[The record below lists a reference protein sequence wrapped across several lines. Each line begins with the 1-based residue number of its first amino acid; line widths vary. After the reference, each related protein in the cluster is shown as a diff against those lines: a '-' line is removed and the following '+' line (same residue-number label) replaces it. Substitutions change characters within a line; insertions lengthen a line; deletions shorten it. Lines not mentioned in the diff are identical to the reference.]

1 MPQPDGP
8 YIPNA
13 GSFSGRLSD
22 ALKGDSAKAAAAQ
35 PAQETPSSNEV
46 SPFDSLAGRL
56 DRELISTTASAR
68 GGPIQTAPPPPSA
81 GPVGSG
87 EHVVKQGECIT
98 SIAKDTGHFWET
110 IWNDAANADL
120 RTARVDPNVL
130 LPNDRVH
137 VPPLRAKWE
146 PGQTEM
152 RHRFRRRGEPAMLRL
167 VLQMDD
173 VPLANKPY
181 VLEIEGQKFEGVTD
195 PEGKLERAIPNNA
208 RRGELLVGER
218 QQWKFTLDLG
228 HIDPVENLAGVQKR
242 LTNLGFYCNR
252 Q

>member
-120 RTARVDPNVL
+120 RTVRVDPNVL
-130 LPNDRVH
+130 LPEDRVH
-137 VPPLRAKWE
+137 VPPLKEKWE

-152 RHRFRRRGEPAMLRL
+152 RHRFRRRGEPAVLRL
-167 VLQMDD
+167 TLQYDD
-173 VPLANKPY
+173 EPLANQPY
-181 VLEIEGQKFEGVTD
+181 TLDIDGQKVEGMTD
-195 PEGKLERAIPNNA
+195 AEGKLERGIPNNA
-208 RRGELLVGER
+208 RRGVLVVGKDHPRTFELS
-218 QQWKFTLDLG
+218 LG
-228 HIDPVENLAGVQKR
+228 HIDPVENLVGVQKR
-242 LTNLGFYCNR
+242 LINLGF
-252 Q
+252 